1 MEKHNYDVGVN
12 EISADRATRKINAAC
27 ALMDTLSTEEL
38 EKLVHIAHTQPDKL
52 AMFRG
57 YINNS

>member
-1 MEKHNYDVGVN
+1 MEKFNYDVAVN
-12 EISADRATRKINAAC
+12 ESTPDRATRKINAAC
-27 ALMDTLSTEEL
+27 NLMDILSMEEL
-38 EKLVHIAHTQPDKL
+38 EKLVQIAHTQPDKL